1 MDLCLPKMSLNI
13 CKCKVR
19 KTITL
24 IGCGLLV
31 LISLITFQQ
40 QIPTILQS
48 SKVYDKEYIDVLRRI
63 GDLVP
68 ENEILATSESYPQVA
83 YFTDHKVKFTRPA
96 SGKALV
102 EFMWKT
108 NSSYLLVPYHTPE
121 PNLDNTPPLIQFVE
135 KPLEKVLNQYDT
147 QIGKQ
152 KPDNIP
158 LTLHQLSKKKVF
170 ETLFK
175 KIYEHSTKDN
185 KLILYH
191 LRPNISPN
199 TVIDDINPIVFVTYP
214 INGTKIT
221 SESDILRINVTG
233 NATDSESKI
242 KKVEVSVDGLVFQS
256 ANPKAPG
263 DWSTWSSSHI
273 VTSEGTKQIVARATD
288 NADNKRLFPLYIT
301 VK

>member
-1 MDLCLPKMSLNI
+1 MGLCLPKMSVNI
-13 CKCKVR
+13 RKCTVR
-19 KTITL
+19 KTITI
-24 IGCGLLV
+24 IGCSLLV

-40 QIPTILQS
+40 QIPTILQA
-48 SKVYDKEYIDVLRRI
+48 SKVYDKEYIDALIKI
-63 GDLVP
+63 GDLIP
-68 ENEILATSESYPQVA
+68 ENETLATSESYPQVA

-121 PNLDNTPPLIQFVE
+121 PKLDNTPPLIQFV
-135 KPLEKVLNQYDT
+135 NQYDT
-147 QIGKQ
+147 QIGMQ

-158 LTLHQLSKKKVF
+158 LTLYQLSKKKVF

-185 KLILYH
+185 NKLILFY
-191 LRPNISPN
+191 LWPNINPN
-199 TVIDDINPIVFVTYP
+199 TVIDEINPIVFVTYP

-221 SESDILRINVTG
+221 SKSDILRINVTG

-288 NADNKRLFPLYIT
+288 NADNKRLFLLYIT